1 MADGQGLDDIDA
13 DFLHVADKF
22 LADIESNYDET
33 TDSFDAMN
41 LKTDLLR
48 GIYAYGFERPSAFQQ
63 HAIMPAIKGE
73 YKSQSYARLMLT
85 MSKGK
90 DVVAQARSGSGTTAA
105 VSISVLQ
112 KIDLNVKACQ
122 VLILAPT
129 RERVHQIQKVI
140 ATIGGFTNVECYAC
154 IGGTRIENDTKALR
168 DGRWSVVVG
177 TPGRV
182 HDMIHRRALCTDN
195 TKMIVLDEADTI
207 LSRGFAEQVHEIFGI
222 LCQSTTTQ
230 VVLFSA
236 TMPQDVLE
244 VITEFMRNPVRIT
257 IEKYETCLRGI
268 KHFYVTVESEQED
281 WKVDSLSDLRKTITN
296 RQAVIFCNTR
306 GKVEWLTDKL
316 TARDFAVSAI
326 HRDMDAPQRDN
337 SMRQFFSGSH
347 VLVATNMLANTID
360 VQQVPLVI
368 NYDLPAN
375 LEDYIRRVGHGGS
388 GRLGRKGVA
397 INFVAADEL
406 RTMHEIE
413 QFYVTQ
419 IEKMPTNAAG
429 SNFSAFYDVAVTN
442 SLLRPLLS
450 VQAPLSCHYLPFD

>member
-13 DFLHVADKF
+13 DFLHVVDKF

-48 GIYAYGFERPSAFQQ
+48 GIYAYGFERLSAFQQ
-63 HAIMPAIKGE
+63 HAIMPAI
-73 YKSQSYARLMLT
+73 
-85 MSKGK
+85 KGK

-112 KIDLNVKACQ
+112 KIDPNVKACQ

-129 RERVHQIQKVI
+129 RERAHQIQKVI
-140 ATIGGFTNVECYAC
+140 ATIGAFTNIECYAC
-154 IGGTRIENDTKALR
+154 IGGTRIGDDTKALR
-168 DGRWSVVVG
+168 DGRQSVVVG

-182 HDMIHRRALCTDN
+182 HDMIHRRALGTDK

-207 LSRGFAEQVHEIFGI
+207 LSRGFAEQVHDIFGI

-257 IEKYETCLRGI
+257 IEKYETCLKGI
-268 KHFYVTVESEQED
+268 RQFYVTVENEQED
-281 WKVDSLSDLRKTITN
+281 WKVDSLSDLHKTITN

-316 TARDFAVSAI
+316 TARNFAVSAI

-375 LEDYIRRVGHGGS
+375 PEDYIRRVGRGGG

-397 INFVAADEL
+397 INFVAAGEL

-413 QFYVTQ
+413 QFYCTQ

-429 SNFSAFYDVAVTN
+429 E
-442 SLLRPLLS
+442 
-450 VQAPLSCHYLPFD
+450 

>member
-13 DFLHVADKF
+13 GKHIRFADFLHVVDKF
-22 LADIESNYDET
+22 LADIKSNYDET

-73 YKSQSYARLMLT
+73 YKSQYYARLMLT

-90 DVVAQARSGSGTTAA
+90 DLVAQARSGSGTTAA

-112 KIDLNVKACQ
+112 TIDPNVKACQ

-129 RERVHQIQKVI
+129 RERALQIQKVI
-140 ATIGGFTNVECYAC
+140 TTIGCFTNIECYAC
-154 IGGTRIENDTKALR
+154 IGGTRIEDDTKALR
-168 DGRWSVVVG
+168 DGRQSVVVG

-195 TKMIVLDEADTI
+195 IKMIVLDEADTI
-207 LSRGFAEQVHEIFGI
+207 LSRGFAEQVHDIFGI

-230 VVLFSA
+230 VVVISA

-244 VITEFMRNPVRIT
+244 VVTKFMRNPVRIT
-257 IEKYETCLRGI
+257 IEKYETCLKGI
-268 KHFYVTVESEQED
+268 KQFYVTVENEQED
-281 WKVDSLSDLRKTITN
+281 WKIDSLSDLHKTIIN
-296 RQAVIFCNTR
+296 RQTVIFCNTR

-316 TARDFAVSAI
+316 TARGFAVSAI

-375 LEDYIRRVGHGGS
+375 PEDYIRRVGRGGG

-413 QFYVTQ
+413 QFYGTQ

-429 SNFSAFYDVAVTN
+429 E
-442 SLLRPLLS
+442 
-450 VQAPLSCHYLPFD
+450 

>member
-13 DFLHVADKF
+13 
-22 LADIESNYDET
+22 ADIESNYDET

-63 HAIMPAIKGE
+63 HAIMPAIKG
-73 YKSQSYARLMLT
+73 
-85 MSKGK
+85 K

-105 VSISVLQ
+105 LSISVLQ
-112 KIDLNVKACQ
+112 KIDPNVKACQ

-154 IGGTRIENDTKALR
+154 IGGTRIEDDTKALR

-244 VITEFMRNPVRIT
+244 VITKFMRNPVRIT
-257 IEKYETCLRGI
+257 IEKYETCLKGI
-268 KHFYVTVESEQED
+268 KHFYVTVENEQKD

-296 RQAVIFCNTR
+296 RQA
-306 GKVEWLTDKL
+306 L

-337 SMRQFFSGSH
+337 SMRQFLSGSH

-375 LEDYIRRVGHGGS
+375 LEDYIRRVGHGGG

-413 QFYVTQ
+413 QFYGTQ
-419 IEKMPTNAAG
+419 IEKMPTNAADL
-429 SNFSAFYDVAVTN
+429 F
-442 SLLRPLLS
+442 
-450 VQAPLSCHYLPFD
+450 

>member
-13 DFLHVADKF
+13 
-22 LADIESNYDET
+22 ADIESNYDET

-63 HAIMPAIKGE
+63 HAITPAI
-73 YKSQSYARLMLT
+73 
-85 MSKGK
+85 KGK

-112 KIDLNVKACQ
+112 KIDPNVKACQ

-129 RERVHQIQKVI
+129 REHVHQIQKVI

-154 IGGTRIENDTKALR
+154 IG
-168 DGRWSVVVG
+168 VVG

-195 TKMIVLDEADTI
+195 TKMIVLDDADTI

-257 IEKYETCLRGI
+257 IEKYETCLKGI
-268 KHFYVTVESEQED
+268 KHFYVTVENEQED
-281 WKVDSLSDLRKTITN
+281 WKVDSLSNLHKTITN

-375 LEDYIRRVGHGGS
+375 LEDYIRRVGHGGG

-413 QFYVTQ
+413 QFYGTQ
-419 IEKMPTNAAG
+419 IEKMPTNAA
-429 SNFSAFYDVAVTN
+429 NLF
-442 SLLRPLLS
+442 
-450 VQAPLSCHYLPFD
+450 